1 MSLKFAIVDDDVAS
15 RKMLQNIVEDT
26 SLGEVVGLAS
36 GGTEGVGLILDALP
50 DVVLIDLLMPDKDGI
65 ETIMEAKE
73 QGFRGKFIM
82 ISQISNKDLVGHAY
96 QSGIDFFIHKPINRL
111 EVEAVLMKVNER
123 WRYERYIY
131 DIKQTLAAFEGMEQ
145 LPLRNRRTVRD
156 VMCSILMELGIV
168 GEIGSKDIVSI
179 IEDLIEHPRSSGFPP
194 LKELYEAVASR
205 YKQSPSE
212 IEKERKAIEQRIRRA
227 VMTALTNLASIG
239 LTDYGNPKFEHYAPL
254 YFDFEDVRRK
264 MRVMEEDPSQDKG
277 KVNIKK
283 FLQVLYLE
291 VREKLR
297 K

>member
-26 SLGEVVGLAS
+26 SLGEVVGLAA
-36 GGTEGVGLILDALP
+36 GGTEGVWMILDALP
-50 DVVLIDLLMPDKDGI
+50 DIVLIDLLMPDKDGI

-73 QGFRGKFIM
+73 QGYQGKFIM
-82 ISQISNKDLVGHAY
+82 ISQISNKNLVGHAY

-145 LPLRNRRTVRD
+145 LPLRKRRNVRD
-156 VMCSILMELGIV
+156 VMRSILMELGLI
-168 GEIGSKDIVSI
+168 GEIGSRDIVSI
-179 IEDLIEHPRSSGFPP
+179 IEYLIEHPRTSGFPP
-194 LKELYEAVASR
+194 LKELYEAAASR

-264 MRVMEEDPSQDKG
+264 MRVMEEDPSPDKG